1 MTVNKI
7 MATAPIADSI
17 RGRASGD
24 VPSERQCL
32 RCDAAFW
39 SEGFG
44 ERICK
49 RCKGLNAW
57 RNAMPVTPGGSRR
70 R

>member
-1 MTVNKI
+1 
-7 MATAPIADSI
+7 MAAKTIPDHAAPYIRTAKAL
-17 RGRASGD
+17 GD
-24 VPSERQCL
+24 VPQERQCL
-32 RCDAAFW
+32 RCTTRFV

-44 ERICK
+44 ERICR

-57 RNAMPVTPGGSRR
+57 RSAVSVTPGQSRR